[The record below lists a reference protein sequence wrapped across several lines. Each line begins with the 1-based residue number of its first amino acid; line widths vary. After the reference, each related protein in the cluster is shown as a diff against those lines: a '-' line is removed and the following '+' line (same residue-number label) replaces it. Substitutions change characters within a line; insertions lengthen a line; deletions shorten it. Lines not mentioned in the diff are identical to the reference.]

1 MTDSSARVSTEDPYE
16 LSRFLRA
23 QANDYAQA
31 LSEIRSGRK
40 RSHWIWYIFPQID
53 GLGYSATS
61 THYAIKSLAE
71 AQAYLDHP
79 ILGPRLLECA
89 EAADRIEGRSAT
101 EVFGSPD
108 DMKVRSCATL
118 FACVSPAGSVFERLL
133 AKFYQNERDG
143 KTLRLL
149 GIAPESGASTDEK

>member
-1 MTDSSARVSTEDPYE
+1 MTDSNADVRTEDPYD

-53 GLGYSATS
+53 GLGFSSTS
-61 THYAIKSLAE
+61 KHYAIKSLAE
-71 AQAYLDHP
+71 AKAYLDHP
-79 ILGPRLLECA
+79 ILGARLVECA
-89 EAADRIEGRSAT
+89 KAAVRSKGRSAT
-101 EVFGSPD
+101 EVFGFPD

-118 FACVSPAGSVFERLL
+118 FACVSPSGSVFDRLL
-133 AKFYQNERDG
+133 AKYYQNQRDG
-143 KTLRLL
+143 KTLQLL
-149 GIAPESGASTDEK
+149 GITPESGNSTNGR